1 MGHTNPIVSAQEHMG
16 VEPSTIYSGKM
27 FLGPGMG
34 TLDADGNLIE
44 EYAVL
49 GAKTLVKAVEIV
61 CKYAGLGD

>member
-1 MGHTNPIVSAQEHMG
+1 
-16 VEPSTIYSGKM
+16 M

-34 TLDADGNLIE
+34 TLDAEGNLIE
-44 EYAVL
+44 EYATL